1 MRSSIVE
8 HLEPE
13 FEPVAVVWGDEIP
26 DGAIE
31 FKEGRFCCILNL
43 FAEASLKERVAGG
56 SRDSVACPGGRA
68 ALGFGVGF
76 VESDERLDHASV
88 LFSKGLAVASDREA
102 FRKKMESVRA
112 SWRPLYEYG
121 ERRHRN
127 PDMAREWITSCL
139 PRYDIPHRYVLF
151 KPLRH
156 TDAGEDIRAV
166 IFPVSPLELAGL
178 VTLLGSVVGGV
189 DPVHVPQGADCFG
202 LGCFAYDQYE
212 AESPRAVLGMLGV
225 DGREVMQRRFHDD
238 TLTLTVPMPLF
249 LRMEVE
255 AGDSVLTI
263 PGWTALRGS
272 NDCEVQQ

>member
-102 FRKKMESVRA
+102 YRKKMESVRA
-112 SWRPLYEYG
+112 SWRPLYEFG

-127 PDMAREWITSCL
+127 PEMAREWITSYL

-151 KPLRH
+151 KPLRK
-156 TDAGEDIRAV
+156 TDPEENIRSV
-166 IFPVSPLELAGL
+166 IFAVSPLELGGL
-178 VTLLGSVVGGV
+178 VTLLGSVVEGV

-202 LGCFAYDQYE
+202 LGCFAYDQFH
-212 AESPRAVLGMLGV
+212 AEPPRAVLGMIGV
-225 DGREVMQRRFHDD
+225 DGREIMQRRFRDD
-238 TLTLTVPMPLF
+238 TLTLTIPMPLF
-249 LRMEVE
+249 YRMEDE
-255 AGDSVLTI
+255 AADSVLTI
-263 PGWTALRGS
+263 PGWAALRTAS
-272 NDCEVQQ
+272 ARKD